1 MWSCRCEISCHVY
14 LQVEEPPMGQLQAQL
29 LWKLRQYL
37 DQLLQA
43 GSFSTVMASVLQDL
57 KPGLHIS
64 RLTREDFLCFFRLAN
79 LGTAYVRTQQV
90 RSLSLLLFAVWLHHN
105 SRAVQCNLQCMGL
118 HKFTTS
124 LECCCVS
131 DRQGFPLAFV
141 SEGRAQ
147 HTALQPHGTARV
159 HPSYSSCHLI
169 RMSMCLTCTLQAAQ
183 L

>member
-1 MWSCRCEISCHVY
+1 MVLQMQAFMY
-14 LQVEEPPMGQLQAQL
+14 LQAEEPQMGQLQAQL

-90 RSLSLLLFAVWLHHN
+90 RVGSLLLCAVWRDHN
-105 SRAVQCNLQCMGL
+105 SCAKQCNL
-118 HKFTTS
+118 
-124 LECCCVS
+124 
-131 DRQGFPLAFV
+131 
-141 SEGRAQ
+141 
-147 HTALQPHGTARV
+147 
-159 HPSYSSCHLI
+159 
-169 RMSMCLTCTLQAAQ
+169 
-183 L
+183 